1 MGTVIVR
8 DDLVKTASLKTFA
21 PQAQSASAVIE
32 GFHMRALTIDKDKSL
47 SFMDRAVHFI
57 FGQGRQ
63 PIELLAHV
71 GGLGIEPDLQIGVL
85 K

>member
-1 MGTVIVR
+1 
-8 DDLVKTASLKTFA
+8 
-21 PQAQSASAVIE
+21 
-32 GFHMRALTIDKDKSL
+32 MRALTIDKDKSL